1 MVGRRQDYNFFASCI
16 SARTAEI
23 CDHAHIGN
31 YYNWTAAIASN
42 DSTAISSRY
51 ATASNSICPKGWHLP
66 TGPDGTNGSEY
77 QLLLQAAHIA
87 NSDTSDPGTGS
98 HINIGFT
105 DGGLNKI
112 ESSPYSFA
120 RTGAVA
126 DTTLYNFTGSGNY
139 WSGSAV
145 SSGSVFYLDYYSGAL
160 NPALQYNRINGRSL
174 RCPAR

>member
-1 MVGRRQDYNFFASCI
+1 MAFFYACI

-42 DSTAISSRY
+42 DSTAISNRY
-51 ATASNSICPKGWHLP
+51 ATTSNSICPKGWRLP

-87 NSDTSDPGTGS
+87 NSGTSDPGTGDP
-98 HINIGFT
+98 IDIGFVN
-105 DGGLNKI
+105 GGRTILEAI
-112 ESSPYSFA
+112 PYSFA
-120 RTGAVA
+120 RTGSVS
-126 DTTLYNFTGSGNY
+126 DTTLYYFTGNGFY

-145 SSGSVFYLDYYSGAL
+145 SSSGAFYLIYNSGAL
-160 NPALQYNRINGRSL
+160 YPASHYDRSNGRPL
-174 RCPAR
+174 RCLAR

>member
-1 MVGRRQDYNFFASCI
+1 MFSLSPCI
-16 SARTAEI
+16 STRTAEI

-66 TGPDGTNGSEY
+66 TGPDGTNGSEF

-87 NSDTSDPGTGS
+87 NSGTSDPGTGDP
-98 HINIGFT
+98 INIGFT

-112 ESSPYSFA
+112 ESSPYFFA
-120 RTGAVA
+120 RMGDISGA
-126 DTTLYNFTGSGNY
+126 TLRSFTGGGYY

-145 SSGSVFYLDYYSGAL
+145 SSSSAFSLYYGLDTLY
-160 NPALQYNRINGRSL
+160 PAGQYNRYHGWSL
-174 RCPAR
+174 RCLAR